1 MFNYIV
7 QPGDTL
13 YRIADYFDVSIQAI
27 LNANPGLNP
36 DYLYI
41 GQQLRIPISRF
52 LYQSY
57 PWYYLYPY
65 LFIRYPRRHW
75 DDRRRWPTGRRDNDG
90 RRDRNGWWN
99 NNNWRNIGD
108 GLGMGGRGSF
118 DGGRD
123 IGGRRSF
130 DGGRGMDGRRGRQT
144 MGTGAFDS
152 DEQEAW
158 YETSEFPDQG

>member
-1 MFNYIV
+1 MFDYIV

-13 YRIADYFDVSIQAI
+13 NKIADYFDVSIQAI
-27 LNANPGLNP
+27 INANPGLNP

-65 LFIRYPRRHW
+65 LFVRYPRRHW
-75 DDRRRWPTGRRDNDG
+75 DDRRRWPSGSRNNDG

-99 NNNWRNIGD
+99 TDGWRNPDGWRNIGNNRD
-108 GLGMGGRGSF
+108 F
-118 DGGRD
+118 DGRRD
-123 IGGRRSF
+123 FDGNRGFGGRRDF
-130 DGGRGMDGRRGRQT
+130 DGRRGRQ
-144 MGTGAFDS
+144 MRESGS
-152 DEQEAW
+152 LSSPEQEMRT
-158 YETSEFPDQG
+158 ETLEHLE

>member
-57 PWYYLYPY
+57 PWYFLYPY
-65 LFIRYPRRHW
+65 LFIRFPRSHW

-99 NNNWRNIGD
+99 NNNWRNTD
-108 GLGMGGRGSF
+108 DWRN
-118 DGGRD
+118 
-123 IGGRRSF
+123 IGGRRGMDGRGNF
-130 DGGRGMDGRRGRQT
+130 DGGRGMDDRGNFDGGR
-144 MGTGAFDS
+144 
-152 DEQEAW
+152 
-158 YETSEFPDQG
+158 